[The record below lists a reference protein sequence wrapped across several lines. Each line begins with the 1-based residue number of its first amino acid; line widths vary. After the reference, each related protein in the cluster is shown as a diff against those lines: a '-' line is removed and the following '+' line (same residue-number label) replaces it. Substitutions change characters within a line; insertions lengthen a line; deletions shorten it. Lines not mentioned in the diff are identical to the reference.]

1 MNRTLISTLLLM
13 FFISAVNSQQVDNYS
28 PKRLLIKLKSTVD
41 SERFFGVTFDVE
53 QEFNYRK
60 LRSKVKTDIYFVD
73 FVNDAPILE
82 IIERFEGSSS
92 IAFIEPDYV
101 GYSGGNMMLEP
112 NDPFYGSRQYA
123 LENDGSFSL
132 MDATEDADIDI
143 EKAWDFSTG
152 CDDVVIAILDSGM
165 KLDHPE
171 MSTLI
176 WNNTGE
182 SPNGLDT
189 DGNGF
194 ADDLFGWDF
203 ANEDN
208 DPTDDYGHG
217 TNVSGIVSAIG
228 DNGIGYAGI
237 NWSSPSMQLKV
248 INDQNF
254 GFYSW
259 WTEAIYYAIDS
270 GADVINMSLGGN
282 TYSAVLH
289 DAIKYAYEND
299 VAVVAC
305 MMNVDSETK
314 FYPAAFAES
323 IVVGATDAEDNRVSP
338 FFWSNTS
345 GSNYGEHLD
354 LVAPGN
360 YIYGLSFFSNS
371 NFNSYWGGTSQSTPL
386 VAGTVS
392 LMYCMSGSYGG
403 IVDDVRQTIQATADD
418 QVGDSSEDI
427 PGYDKFYGYGRLNA
441 GDALESWS
449 TIISNINSNP
459 YSMEITPNP
468 SFGGF
473 VEISWDLPKVTEL
486 IIYSVEGRIAR
497 EFKLESST
505 SQVISDLPA
514 GTYIA
519 KIASTQS
526 VLSKKLIV
534 Q

>member
-1 MNRTLISTLLLM
+1 MNRSLFFTLLLL
-13 FFISAVNSQQVDNYS
+13 FSISTASSQQVASYS
-28 PKRLLIKLKSTVD
+28 PTRLLIKLEKSID
-41 SERFFGVTFDVE
+41 SERFFDVTFDVE
-53 QEFNYRK
+53 QEFSYRR
-60 LRSKVKTDIYFVD
+60 LRSKVETDIYFID
-73 FVNDAPILE
+73 FVNEAPILE
-82 IIERFEGSSS
+82 IIERFKGSSS

-101 GYSGGNMMLEP
+101 GYTGGQMMLEP
-112 NDPFYGSRQYA
+112 NDPLYESRQYA
-123 LENDGSFSL
+123 LENDGNFSL
-132 MDATEDADIDI
+132 MNATEDADIDI

-171 MSTLI
+171 VTSLI
-176 WNNTGE
+176 WNNNGE
-182 SPNGLDT
+182 SQNGIDS
-189 DGNGF
+189 DANGF
-194 ADDLFGWDF
+194 TDDLIGWDF

-217 TNVSGIVSAIG
+217 TNVSGIASAIG

-259 WTEAIYYAIDS
+259 WTEAIYYAVDG

-282 TYSAVLH
+282 TYSAAMH
-289 DAIKYAYEND
+289 DAVKYANDND

-314 FYPAAFAES
+314 FYPAAFAET
-323 IVVGATDAEDNRVSP
+323 IAVGATDAEDNRVSP
-338 FFWSNTS
+338 FFWSTSS

-360 YIYGLSFFSNS
+360 YIYGLSFFSNT
-371 NFNSYWGGTSQSTPL
+371 NFNSYWGGTSQATPL

-392 LMYCMSGSYGG
+392 LMYCMSGSYEG
-403 IVDDVRQTIQATADD
+403 IVDDVRQTIRTTADD

-441 GDALESWS
+441 GNSLENWS
-449 TIISNINSNP
+449 MVISTSNSNP
-459 YSMEITPNP
+459 YNMQIIPNP
-468 SFGGF
+468 SFAGF
-473 VEISWDLPKVTEL
+473 IEISWDMPGVVEL
-486 IIYSVEGRIAR
+486 MIYSVDGKVAR
-497 EFKLESST
+497 EYGLDNSS
-505 SQVISDLPA
+505 SKVVSNLPA

-519 KIASTQS
+519 KIVSSQS
-526 VLSKKLIV
+526 ALSKKLIV
-534 Q
+534 H